1 MITKSID
8 GIKGLQFSS
17 FPNSDLVHAIF
28 SRHGGISPDPYRSLN
43 LGGTSGDSRENVIEN
58 RKRIFDFLNRPVET
72 VFDVWQVH
80 GNDVINTDKARP
92 AGEKHQPA
100 DGVITN
106 RRDVTLLMRFADCVP
121 ILFFDPVQKAIGLA
135 HAGWQGTIKRVAQK
149 TAELMIKEF
158 GSMGGDII
166 AGIGP
171 SIGKDHYEV
180 GKTVV
185 AQVGE
190 NLSEMKQDV
199 LHVQNGKTFFDLWQ
213 ANRLLL
219 EQLGIK
225 KIEVAGICTACEV
238 DDWYSYRVE
247 GQRSGRFG
255 VLIGLK

>member
-1 MITKSID
+1 MISESFG
-8 GIKGLQFSS
+8 GIRGLRFSS
-17 FPNSDLVHAIF
+17 FPDLVLDHAIF
-28 SRHGGISPDPYRSLN
+28 SRHGGISAHPYQSLN

-80 GNDVINTDKARP
+80 GNDVINTERARP

-100 DGVITN
+100 DGIVTN
-106 RRDVTLLMRFADCVP
+106 CRDVTLLMRFADCVP

-135 HAGWQGTIKRVAQK
+135 HAGWQGTIKRVTQK
-149 TAELMIKEF
+149 TIQLMQKEF
-158 GSMGGDII
+158 GSNAVDII

-180 GKTVV
+180 GKNVV
-185 AQVGE
+185 DQVRE
-190 NLSEMKQDV
+190 NLSEMSKDV
-199 LHVQNGKTFFDLWQ
+199 IHVQNGKTYFDLWQ

-219 EQLGIK
+219 EQMGVN
-225 KIEVAGICTACEV
+225 KIEIAGICTACKV

-247 GQRSGRFG
+247 GRISGRFG